1 MQTAM
6 QVNPH
11 LIIFNIL
18 SIIGYKGDKDLFSKR
33 FVRLILDQALLSV
46 VDGLPADIKIR
57 MKSEMTGVQDLEQA
71 ATVLT
76 RYMNIQ
82 KYTSAVRK
90 TTNRL
95 LKDYLSTVIPKL
107 NPQQKN
113 RLDAYLRRLGS
124 GI

>member
-1 MQTAM
+1 
-6 QVNPH
+6 
-11 LIIFNIL
+11 
-18 SIIGYKGDKDLFSKR
+18 
-33 FVRLILDQALLSV
+33 
-46 VDGLPADIKIR
+46 
-57 MKSEMTGVQDLEQA
+57 MKSEITGVQDIEQA